1 MDPMPRIEITC
12 GQRVKRLVLD
22 LVLLGAKGDNDS
34 TSRVLCSKAST
45 TTLSL
50 SLSLSLFIPLSSPTL
65 FLFLEDDAQFQW
77 KDVVH

>member
-50 SLSLSLFIPLSSPTL
+50 SLFIPLSSPTL